1 MRPARLAVLLL
12 LLLPVAGRAQ
22 SAPLRI
28 AAGGVTHE
36 IAATTVRG
44 HAYFSV
50 RALEHLGGA
59 IVEDARGARVALF
72 GDTIVF
78 SILSP
83 FFTHGAH
90 VAQLAFPVLGPAA
103 ALRIPEQFFIEW
115 LPARYPDRVAWG
127 AGVLTAKQAAPV
139 VDAATSRTRAAAP
152 SAAQPDRRP
161 ARVVVIDPGHGGRDP
176 GKTGPTGL
184 REKDAALAISNRL
197 ARLLRAGGYEVH
209 LTRSSDT
216 LIALADRPRMANRWK
231 GDRPALFLSIHAN
244 SVTSS
249 RVQGFETFFLSEA
262 RTDDERRVAE
272 MENAAIEFEDGPDRD
287 GDTVDQI
294 LNDMRNDFYVRAS
307 NDLAEIVQDGLA
319 SFHSGPN
326 RGVKRAGFRVLVGAL
341 MPAVLVEVA
350 FISNP
355 AEARLLGTAAFQD
368 RVSRSLA
375 GAVDLFFER
384 NQHLWTTGSE

>member
-1 MRPARLAVLLL
+1 MTALRLAVLLL
-12 LLLPVAGRAQ
+12 LALPVGGWAQ
-22 SAPLRI
+22 AAPLRI
-28 AAGGVTHE
+28 AANGVTHE
-36 IAATTVRG
+36 LSATTERG

-50 RALEHLGGA
+50 TALEHLGGA
-59 IVEDARGARVALF
+59 VAADARAARVAIF

-78 SILSP
+78 SLLSP
-83 FFTHGAH
+83 FFTHGRQ
-90 VAQLAFPVLGPAA
+90 VAQLAFPALGGEAG
-103 ALRIPEQFFIEW
+103 LRLPEQFFIEW
-115 LPARYPDRVAWG
+115 LPARYPDRVAWVSG
-127 AGVLTAKQAAPV
+127 TLAAKQAAPAA
-139 VDAATSRTRAAAP
+139 DATRERAAPA
-152 SAAQPDRRP
+152 SAAAQPARTS

-197 ARLLRAGGYEVH
+197 ARLLRARGYEVH
-209 LTRSSDT
+209 LTRTADT

-231 GDRPALFLSIHAN
+231 GERPALFLSVHAN
-244 SVTSS
+244 SVSSS
-249 RVQGFETFFLSEA
+249 RVQGFETFFLSDA

-272 MENAAIEFEDGPDRD
+272 MENAAIEFEDRPAGN
-287 GDTVDQI
+287 GDTVEQI

-307 NDLAEIVQDGLA
+307 SDLAEMVQDGLA
-319 SFHSGPN
+319 SFHTGPN

-368 RVSRSLA
+368 RVTRSLA
-375 GAVDLFFER
+375 DAVDLFFER
-384 NQHLWTTGSE
+384 NQHLWAAGSE